1 MQAKHASAT
10 AGEVVGWGAQASWS
24 APTSFTASG
33 WIGRELF
40 RLGVRH
46 AFAVL
51 GGGIAAFADG
61 LARSEIRIHHTRHES
76 GAAFAAIEAHFASD
90 RPSLVVVTT
99 GPGLYNA
106 LNGAMAA
113 RADGA
118 RLLLV
123 SGATS
128 RTQRGRGAVQET
140 TAQSLPPG
148 LASTGPLFHLAA
160 QPESMVE
167 LQHFL
172 QQLACGWSRP
182 GGFVAHLA
190 LPWTLQTEL
199 VDLEH
204 APVVAPWGV
213 AAAGAA
219 ADAVDATLE
228 RLAAGSAA
236 LWIGHGARQAASE
249 VRAFAEAAG
258 LPVIASP
265 RARGVFDEEHPLFV
279 GVSGAGG
286 HVTVPELFAKARP
299 ETVLVLGS
307 RLGEVTSFLSSAA
320 TPSRAWIHVDVDPS
334 AFGAAFPGVPG
345 MGVTAEVRAFVS
357 ALDARARA
365 TGWYASRAR
374 VPMAMP
380 HVERPAR
387 LEARD
392 GDVRHPYLMQVVQE
406 QIVDATDAVVM
417 SEAGNAFT
425 WCNHALRFRTPG
437 RYRTSAAWGSMG
449 HFTAGCVGAAL
460 ATGRRA
466 VAVVGDG
473 AMLMTNEINTAV
485 AYQADALWI
494 VLNDAQLGLNEH
506 GMSALGMRPVETQ
519 LPRTDFAAFAES
531 QGATGLRVETEAEL
545 EHTIALAMTRRG
557 PVVVDVRVDRT
568 VPSPILALRIQSL
581 AGHGGGRQR

>member
-1 MQAKHASAT
+1 
-10 AGEVVGWGAQASWS
+10 
-24 APTSFTASG
+24 
-33 WIGRELF
+33 
-40 RLGVRH
+40 
-46 AFAVL
+46 
-51 GGGIAAFADG
+51 
-61 LARSEIRIHHTRHES
+61 
-76 GAAFAAIEAHFASD
+76 
-90 RPSLVVVTT
+90 
-99 GPGLYNA
+99 
-106 LNGAMAA
+106 MAA

-140 TAQSLPPG
+140 SAQSLPAG
-148 LASTGPLFHLAA
+148 IASAGALFHLAA
-160 QPESMVE
+160 QPESVAE
-167 LQHFL
+167 LHHFL

-190 LPWTLQTEL
+190 LPWSLQSEL
-199 VDLEH
+199 LDGDT
-204 APVVAPWGV
+204 APTVAPWTI
-213 AAAGAA
+213 AAPAPA
-219 ADAVDATLE
+219 ADAIDATLE
-228 RLAAGSAA
+228 RLAAGPAA
-236 LWIGHGARQAASE
+236 LWIGHGARRATRE
-249 VRAFAEAAG
+249 VREFAEAAA

-265 RARGVFDEEHPLFV
+265 RARGIFDEDHPLFV

-286 HVTVPELFAKARP
+286 HVTVSELFARARP

-307 RLGEVTSFLSSAA
+307 RLGEVTSFLSGAA

-334 AFGAAFPGVPG
+334 AFAAAFPGVEG
-345 MGVTAEVRAFVS
+345 MGVTAEVGAFVA

-365 TGWYASRAR
+365 TGWYARRTATP
-374 VPMAMP
+374 VP
-380 HVERPAR
+380 HVTRPPR
-387 LEARD
+387 LAPHGGE
-392 GDVRHPYLMQVVQE
+392 VRHPYLMQVVQE
-406 QIVDATDAVVM
+406 LVVDASDAVVM
-417 SEAGNAFT
+417 SEAGNSFT

-460 ATGRRA
+460 ASGRRA

-485 AYQADALWI
+485 AYHADAMWI

-519 LPRTDFAAFAES
+519 LPRTDFAAFARS
-531 QGATGLRVETEAEL
+531 QGAIGLRVEREDEL
-545 EHTIALAMTRRG
+545 EHTIAEAMTLRG

-581 AGHGGGRQR
+581 AGQGGAK

>member
-1 MQAKHASAT
+1 MQAKHATAT
-10 AGEVVGWGAQASWS
+10 GEVVGWGAQAPWS

-40 RLGVRH
+40 RMGVRH

-61 LARSEIRIHHTRHES
+61 LARSDIRILHTRHES

-90 RPSLVVVTT
+90 RPALVVVTT

-123 SGATS
+123 SGATA
-128 RTQRGRGAVQET
+128 RTLRGRGAVQET

-148 LASTGPLFHLAA
+148 LASAGPLFHLAA
-160 QPESMVE
+160 QPESMAE
-167 LQHFL
+167 LHHFM

-199 VDLEH
+199 VDPEH
-204 APVVAPWGV
+204 APAVAPWV
-213 AAAGAA
+213 IAAAAPA
-219 ADAVDATLE
+219 MDAVDATLE

-236 LWIGHGARQAASE
+236 LWIGHGARQAANE

-286 HVTVPELFAKARP
+286 HATVPELFATARP

-320 TPSRAWIHVDVDPS
+320 TPSRQWIHVDIDPS
-334 AFGAAFPGVPG
+334 AFGAAFPGVVG
-345 MGVTAEVRAFVS
+345 LGVTAEVRAFVA

-365 TGWYASRAR
+365 TGWYSSRAR
-374 VPMAMP
+374 VPLP
-380 HVERPAR
+380 HLQRPPR
-387 LEARD
+387 LEPHGAE
-392 GDVRHPYLMQVVQE
+392 VRHPYLMQVIQE

-449 HFTAGCVGAAL
+449 HFTAGCVGAAV

-485 AYQADALWI
+485 AYGADATWI

-531 QGATGLRVETEAEL
+531 QGATGLRVANEAEL
-545 EHTIALAMTRRG
+545 EHTLADAMTRRG

-581 AGHGGGRQR
+581 AGQGRPQ